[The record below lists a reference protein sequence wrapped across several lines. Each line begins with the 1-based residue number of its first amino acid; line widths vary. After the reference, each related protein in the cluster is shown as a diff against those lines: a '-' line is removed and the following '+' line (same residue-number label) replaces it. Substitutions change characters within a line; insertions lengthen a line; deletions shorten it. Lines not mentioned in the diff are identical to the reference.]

1 MGYIESIEQDLDLFK
16 RKALLTEE
24 YKKVLEDWRVRAFN
38 KSSDFIGGPTFEMDR
53 VLSINNN
60 DKTVNYEQKSIET
73 ATITCP
79 LNRQIEIVLKHESIL
94 DLPIPDVLIKLFEYH
109 SWGRSKNVSSKKT
122 DAEGRAVF
130 TDLTLNESYFAEA
143 IDNNLVENNK
153 KLFQAYDELML
164 EMYTYLNASWEKY
177 KPEWEKGI
185 DVVELIK
192 KFIKGLFDGF
202 FSVWDDI
209 ELAYNV
215 ITDPVKYGKMIYE
228 GAAKLCD
235 IIGEIPKIDI
245 KASLEQ
251 GKDFALRLA
260 AFFSDESAIYLI
272 ANAVLLNIKMY
283 PWGNILPELV
293 SLGGNILGDILRG
306 LIFGAL
312 LSLIAGPVGIAYMAY
327 RLASVAKKASG
338 LIKKIWNI
346 LQTILSSITNLV
358 KKFFERVAILV
369 HKMKNTLTTKLNSET
384 RAGAKQNTHLALE
397 HKKETSSGRTHNDTA
412 SQSTKKCTTT
422 GCPISMV
429 TGVVA
434 QT

>member
-38 KSSDFIGGPTFEMDR
+38 KSSDFVGGPTFEMDR

-60 DKTVNYEQKSIET
+60 DKTVNYEQKTIET

-94 DLPIPDVLIKLFEYH
+94 NLPIPDVLIKLFEYH
-109 SWGRSKNVSSKKT
+109 SWGRNKNVSSKKT
-122 DAEGRAVF
+122 DAEGRAIF

-164 EMYTYLNASWEKY
+164 EMYTHLNASWEKY

-202 FSVWDDI
+202 ISVWDDI
-209 ELAYNV
+209 KLAYNV
-215 ITDPVKYGKMIYE
+215 ITDPIKYGKMIYD
-228 GAAKLCD
+228 GAAKLYD
-235 IIGEIPKIDI
+235 IIGDIPKVDI

-251 GKDFALRLA
+251 GKDFALHLA

-272 ANAVLLNIKMY
+272 ANAVF
-283 PWGNILPELV
+283 V
-293 SLGGNILGDILRG
+293 
-306 LIFGAL
+306 
-312 LSLIAGPVGIAYMAY
+312 
-327 RLASVAKKASG
+327 
-338 LIKKIWNI
+338 
-346 LQTILSSITNLV
+346 
-358 KKFFERVAILV
+358 
-369 HKMKNTLTTKLNSET
+369 
-384 RAGAKQNTHLALE
+384 
-397 HKKETSSGRTHNDTA
+397 
-412 SQSTKKCTTT
+412 
-422 GCPISMV
+422 MV
-429 TGVVA
+429 FT
-434 QT
+434 